1 MAASAR
7 PELVDAV
14 IATAPAAHGEASRA
28 NNLLA
33 GLDDFRRLL
42 AGLPATGP
50 RLAVVFFDGDDFDPD
65 PERRAAMLE
74 ALARDRRAPTLAL
87 WPQGPGP
94 LPIRG
99 HGAAGDW
106 RFTALYGACLL
117 TLVEAPAAAA
127 PRGLRRAACGG
138 G

>member
-1 MAASAR
+1 MA
-7 PELVDAV
+7 L
-14 IATAPAAHGEASRA
+14 
-28 NNLLA
+28 
-33 GLDDFRRLL
+33 
-42 AGLPATGP
+42 
-50 RLAVVFFDGDDFDPD
+50 FDGDAFDPD
-65 PERRAAMLE
+65 AERRAAMLE
-74 ALARDRRAPTLAL
+74 ALARDRQAPTLAL

-99 HGAAGDW
+99 HGGAADW

-127 PRGLRRAACGG
+127 PRGLRRVACGG